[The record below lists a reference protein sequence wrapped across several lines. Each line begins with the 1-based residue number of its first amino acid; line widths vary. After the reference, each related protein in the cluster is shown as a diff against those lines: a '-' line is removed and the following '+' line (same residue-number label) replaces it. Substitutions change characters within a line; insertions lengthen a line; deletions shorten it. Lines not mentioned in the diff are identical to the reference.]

1 MRLPDDSADETEC
14 RPEGEVTSGEGK
26 PRSPRWCRG
35 GREMYD
41 GRESPA
47 NEGRDGA
54 CGDCAGLDAGCEED
68 PWPDET
74 DAREKGKVL
83 ECAGASAPSSSLA
96 ALGGAGGLPAL
107 RSDEETAG
115 DEGRGGGW
123 DWGESF
129 AMPAG
134 GSVGVVHGYAA
145 SACAAASLDAFRSRK
160 LGGEDEALAGRER
173 SLPSPLHLLMPFSE
187 QRSRT
192 TLQYTRLQGW
202 AAADMACEQASAVG
216 SGEIVRRGRVAGF
229 NADPALQV
237 E

>member
-35 GREMYD
+35 GSEMYD
-41 GRESPA
+41 GLDMPA

-54 CGDCAGLDAGCEED
+54 CGDCAGLEAGCDEE
-68 PWPDET
+68 PWPEDT

-83 ECAGASAPSSSLA
+83 ECAGASAPSSPLA

-115 DEGRGGGW
+115 DEGLGG
-123 DWGESF
+123 WGESF

-134 GSVGVVHGYAA
+134 RIGWRSSQIRCVCLRCSLRRGVQIEEARRRAKTRRSRGEVEGAGCASATAA
-145 SACAAASLDAFRSRK
+145 SQ
-160 LGGEDEALAGRER
+160 E
-173 SLPSPLHLLMPFSE
+173 
-187 QRSRT
+187 
-192 TLQYTRLQGW
+192 
-202 AAADMACEQASAVG
+202 
-216 SGEIVRRGRVAGF
+216 
-229 NADPALQV
+229 
-237 E
+237 